1 MNTAANNQEKQYLQT
16 LSEVNREFEQIAGT
30 LLKLDLKL
38 AHQALCQA
46 YHAFEHEVFIKIK
59 AEN

>member
-38 AHQALCQA
+38 AHQAL
-46 YHAFEHEVFIKIK
+46 
-59 AEN
+59 